1 MNKEAERKKME
12 QEKLNRERIM
22 KEELEHLEEEKAKK
36 KKETEL
42 KEKNEL
48 KKREQA
54 LKNKEFI
61 HSNEKLKNNLI
72 NIIKKISKMDII
84 INDLKRKI
92 NLKVTIQKNL
102 LQENFEFNSTANL
115 MIRVENNEEGT
126 VYYWNPETFQNRYD
140 LMKEL
145 FNKFNDEELEIQN
158 IKKEEDPLWD
168 EGKPIL
174 LGYAFYRLEPVAYL
188 MSNKSTI
195 PILSPEGDIM
205 GTIDV
210 DIIPHDE
217 NGKEFDE
224 VPELPSELI
233 GQKLLYK
240 VKIFNIK
247 NIPKNF
253 SANLKVEYQSFYNH
267 SIINTKTYNKNA
279 EFNKCLNEK
288 NNVEINEEFEHKIDF
303 LTKED
308 IDYLENEKMC
318 FKIFASEQIEKKGKT
333 PIEEILKNIKDEEE
347 YRNIPKININN
358 GNSALNDWN
367 VVYKENVDKEIQ
379 EKNINGGING
389 NEISNGDN
397 NGGSSTNKKGK
408 KKGCNI
414 F

>member
-1 MNKEAERKKME
+1 MNKEAEKKKME
-12 QEKLNRERIM
+12 QERLNRERIR
-22 KEELEHLEEEKAKK
+22 KEEIEHLEEEKAKK
-36 KKETEL
+36 KRETEL
-42 KEKNEL
+42 KEKNDL

-61 HSNEKLKNNLI
+61 QSNEKLKNNLI

-92 NLKVTIQKNL
+92 NLKVAIQKNL
-102 LQENFEFNSTANL
+102 LQENSELNSTANL
-115 MIRVENNEEGT
+115 MIRVENYEEGS
-126 VYYWNPETFQNRYD
+126 VYYWNTETFQNRYD

-188 MSNKSTI
+188 MSNPSTI
-195 PILSPEGDIM
+195 PILSPEGEVM
-205 GTIDV
+205 GTLDMDV
-210 DIIPHDE
+210 VPHDD

-224 VPELPSELI
+224 IPELPSELI

-240 VKIFNIK
+240 VRIISIK

-253 SANLKVEYQSFYNH
+253 SANLKVEYKTFYDH
-267 SIINTKTYNKNA
+267 SIISTKLYNEKA
-279 EFNKCLNEK
+279 EFNKCINEK
-288 NNVEINEEFEHKIDF
+288 NNVDINEEFEHKIDF

-318 FKIFASEQIEKKGKT
+318 FKIYASEQIEKKGKT
-333 PIEEILKNIKDEEE
+333 PIEEILKNIKEEE
-347 YRNIPKININN
+347 DMRFSPKINN
-358 GNSALNDWN
+358 GG
-367 VVYKENVDKEIQ
+367 KELQGWDIMYREDVNKEIQ
-379 EKNINGGING
+379 NNNIKN
-389 NEISNGDN
+389 EN
-397 NGGSSTNKKGK
+397 NTNNAGTSTTSKKGK
-408 KKGCNI
+408 KKGCYI